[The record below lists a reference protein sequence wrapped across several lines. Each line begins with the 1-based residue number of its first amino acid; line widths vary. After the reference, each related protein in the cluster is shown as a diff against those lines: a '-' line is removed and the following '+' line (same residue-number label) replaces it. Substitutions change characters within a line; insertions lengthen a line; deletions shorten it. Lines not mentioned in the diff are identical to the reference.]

1 MIKKNIMATALI
13 LTMCASAAFLSS
25 CTANKGDMDNN
36 ANGSSA
42 TEDATG
48 AEVTN
53 TPGEIMDEVESDLTG
68 NSDGGDRNGQ
78 MMPGTRMGDGT
89 YSRNNRRIVESRGK

>member
-1 MIKKNIMATALI
+1 
-13 LTMCASAAFLSS
+13 
-25 CTANKGDMDNN
+25 MDNN